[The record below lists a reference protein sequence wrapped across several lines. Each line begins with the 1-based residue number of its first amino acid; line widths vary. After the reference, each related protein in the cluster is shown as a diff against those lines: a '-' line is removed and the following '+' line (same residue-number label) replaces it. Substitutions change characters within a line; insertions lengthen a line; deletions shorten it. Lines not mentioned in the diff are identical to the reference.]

1 VLLEVRSPFI
11 LTPRELEAEIRAKTV
26 ILIIA
31 LAIWL
36 FKRRS
41 QKKNKKSLNI
51 KSRGLDDASSD
62 RESIVPLVQGDMKES
77 DSLYSYKDKSM
88 HV

>member
-1 VLLEVRSPFI
+1 MAS
-11 LTPRELEAEIRAKTV
+11 REPKAEIRTKTV
-26 ILIIA
+26 ILILA
-31 LAIWL
+31 LAFWL

-41 QKKNKKSLNI
+41 QKKKKSLNI
-51 KSRGLDDASSD
+51 KSRGIDDASGD
-62 RESIVPLVQGDMKES
+62 REFIVPLVRGDTKDS

>member
-1 VLLEVRSPFI
+1 MWAE
-11 LTPRELEAEIRAKTV
+11 TEIRAKTV

-31 LAIWL
+31 IAVWL

-41 QKKNKKSLNI
+41 QKKKKSLNL
-51 KSRGLDDASSD
+51 KSRGIDDASSD
-62 RESIVPLVQGDMKES
+62 REFIVPLVREDTKES

>member
-1 VLLEVRSPFI
+1 MRVISPFVHTD
-11 LTPRELEAEIRAKTV
+11 LRTEAELRAKTV

-31 LAIWL
+31 IAVWL

-41 QKKNKKSLNI
+41 QKKKKSLDV
-51 KSRGLDDASSD
+51 KSRGIDEASSD
-62 RESIVPLVQGDMKES
+62 HEFIVPLVREDTKET